1 MKKLLILLF
10 LIPLISC
17 TEDWTGEKENIY
29 LQDRNGIKYEVNS
42 EVGFTG
48 KYVKYYENEQKFV
61 EENYKNGKKDGLKT
75 GWMSNGQKWFETNYK
90 NGKREGRS
98 TDWFFRINQKRFEKK
113 YKNDKRDGLWSSW
126 YENGQKSYEGNYKNG
141 KREGFWTSW
150 NKEGNVTKTE
160 TYKDGKL
167 VK

>member
-1 MKKLLILLF
+1 MMKKLLLLLF

-17 TEDWTGEKENIY
+17 TEDWTGEKEVTS

-48 KYVKYYENEQKFV
+48 KYVEY
-61 EENYKNGKKDGLKT
+61 
-75 GWMSNGQKWFETNYK
+75 
-90 NGKREGRS
+90 
-98 TDWFFRINQKRFEKK
+98 
-113 YKNDKRDGLWSSW
+113 
-126 YENGQKSYEGNYKNG
+126 YENGQKSYETNYKNG
-141 KREGFWTSW
+141 KQDGLWTGWHENGQKESELNFRNGKKDGLW
-150 NKEGNVTKTE
+150 TEWYKNGQKKSEINFKNEMKNGLSTGWDKEGSVTKTE

>member
-1 MKKLLILLF
+1 MKKLLLLLF
-10 LIPLISC
+10 LIPLISF

-48 KYVKYYENEQKFV
+48 KYVRYS
-61 EENYKNGKKDGLKT
+61 D
-75 GWMSNGQKWFETNYK
+75 NGQKSYETNYK
-90 NGKREGRS
+90 NGKENGLE
-98 TDWFFRINQKRFEKK
+98 TLW
-113 YKNDKRDGLWSSW
+113 YKNGQKSYEVNYKNSNKEGLMTGWH
-126 YENGQKSYEGNYKNG
+126 ENGQKSYEGNFKNDNNVG
-141 KREGFWTSW
+141 LHTWW
-150 NKEGNVTKTE
+150 DKEGNVTISE